1 MGVAAITRRQN
12 AIGELLANQ
21 IALEELRALLDR
33 VYDLERLLTRVLY
46 GTASPRELN
55 SLAQTAALLP
65 DIKQQDRCLYRRG
78 NFPASHGQID
88 PLEDVVHLVESAIVE
103 DPPLTLK
110 GGDYIRQG
118 FHQELDELKS
128 LRDNAADVIQ
138 TMEQAEAERT
148 GIKTLKIRSN
158 KVFGYYMKSPI
169 PFWTRCLRN
178 TSANRP

>member
-1 MGVAAITRRQN
+1 M
-12 AIGELLANQ
+12 
-21 IALEELRALLDR
+21 LDR

-65 DIKQQDRCLYRRG
+65 DIKQQTAAFTGEELSG
-78 NFPASHGQID
+78 IHGQID

-138 TMEQAEAERT
+138 TMEQAERERT

-158 KVFGYYMKSPI
+158 KVFGYYIEVTNSFLDQVPQ
-169 PFWTRCLRN
+169 N